1 MKKLLFIITLA
12 FTFIMSLNQP
22 HVVFAQLQR
31 GETSGP
37 CDSLQCRT
45 GQTKIS
51 VFGSGGSN
59 ICACKNNEGAGEND
73 IFGTIDAPAGVAKYN
88 TAALGETGSDIG
100 LILFLSN
107 IIRIA
112 TVVAGIW
119 VMINFILAGWSYIT
133 SAGDSKAATDAS
145 AKMTNSLIGLAII
158 IGSYTLAA
166 IIGLVFFGDASYILN
181 PQITGVGMGN

>member
-1 MKKLLFIITLA
+1 MKR
-12 FTFIMSLNQP
+12 TF
-22 HVVFAQLQR
+22 A
-31 GETSGP
+31 
-37 CDSLQCRT
+37 
-45 GQTKIS
+45 KIS
-51 VFGSGGSN
+51 LSATALFL
-59 ICACKNNEGAGEND
+59 KAGEVLAQGAIPGSKTNTQQTEPAND

-112 TVVAGIW
+112 TVAAGVW
-119 VMINFILAGWSYIT
+119 VMINFILAGWAYIS

-166 IIGLVFFGDASYILN
+166 LIGLVFFGDASYILN
-181 PQITGVGMGN
+181 PQITGIETGG